1 LVYRRTKTNYIKKKL
16 IMKKI
21 LITRKLL
28 KPCEEKAS
36 KIFEAKFN
44 VNDELY
50 SQSKLI
56 ELSQGCDAIL
66 TSLTDKMDED
76 TINKLPDTVKAISN
90 FAVGFGNI
98 DLEAAKKKNIT
109 VTNTPDVL
117 TDATAEIAML
127 LILGA
132 ARRASE
138 GIEYAKNSNWKWSA
152 DFLIGKQLTGA
163 RLGILGMG
171 RIGRAVARLSKP
183 FGMKIHYHNR
193 SKLSAEHEAGAT
205 YHENVKSLFSVSDI
219 LAINCPA
226 TKETVNIIN
235 KDTLEYFPTGAII
248 TNSARG
254 DMIDDDAMID
264 ALNRKK
270 IYAVGLDVYKG
281 EPNLNPGYL
290 KHKNAFILPHLGSAT
305 KETRTAM
312 GNLAIDNI
320 DEFFKKGNCK
330 NKVN

>member
-1 LVYRRTKTNYIKKKL
+1 
-16 IMKKI
+16 MKKI
-21 LITRKLL
+21 LITRRLL
-28 KPCEEKAS
+28 RACEEKAS
-36 KIFEAKFN
+36 KIFDAKLN
-44 VNDELY
+44 GNDELY

-66 TSLTDKMDED
+66 TSITDKMDKD
-76 TINKLPDTVKAISN
+76 TINKLPDSIKAISN

-98 DLEAAKKKNIT
+98 DLEAAKDRNII

-138 GIEYAKNSNWKWSA
+138 GIEYAKNNNWKWST

-163 RLGILGMG
+163 RLGVLGMG
-171 RIGRAVARLSKP
+171 RIGRAVAKLAKA
-183 FGMKIHYHNR
+183 FGMIINYHNR
-193 SKLSAEHEAGAT
+193 SKLSPELEDGAI
-205 YHENVKSLFSVSDI
+205 YHDSIKSLFSVSDF
-219 LAINCPA
+219 LSINCPA
-226 TKETVNIIN
+226 TKETLNIIN
-235 KDTLEYFPTGAII
+235 KETLEYFPTGAII

-264 ALNRKK
+264 ALDRRK

-281 EPNLNPGYL
+281 EPNLNSGYL
-290 KHKNAFILPHLGSAT
+290 KHKSAFILPHLGSAT

-312 GNLAIDNI
+312 ANLAIDNL
-320 DEFFKKGNCK
+320 DELFNTGKCR

>member
-1 LVYRRTKTNYIKKKL
+1 
-16 IMKKI
+16 MKKI

-28 KPCEEKAS
+28 RSCEEKAS
-36 KIFEAKFN
+36 TIFDAKLN
-44 VNDELY
+44 VNDEIY
-50 SQSKLI
+50 SQTKLV
-56 ELSQGCDAIL
+56 ELSKGCDGIL
-66 TSLTDKMDED
+66 ISIIDKMNEE
-76 TINKLPDTVKAISN
+76 TINKLPDTVKIISN

-98 DLEAAKKKNIT
+98 DSEAAKKRGIT
-109 VTNTPDVL
+109 ITNTPDVL
-117 TDATAEIAML
+117 TDATAEITML

-171 RIGRAVARLSKP
+171 RIGRTVAKLAKP
-183 FGMKIHYHNR
+183 FGMIIHYHNR
-193 SKLSAEHEAGAT
+193 SKLSSKLEMGAT
-205 YHENVKSLFSVSDI
+205 YHDSVKSLFSASDI
-219 LAINCPA
+219 LSINCPA
-226 TKETVNIIN
+226 TKETENIIN
-235 KDTLEYFPTGAII
+235 AKTLEYFPNGAII

-254 DMIDDDAMID
+254 DMIDDEAMIN
-264 ALNRKK
+264 ALNRRK
-270 IYAVGLDVYKG
+270 IYALGLDVYKG

-290 KHKNAFILPHLGSAT
+290 KLKDVFILPHLGSAT
-305 KETRTAM
+305 KKTRTAM

-320 DEFFKKGNCK
+320 YEFFKTGKCK

>member
-1 LVYRRTKTNYIKKKL
+1 
-16 IMKKI
+16 MKKI
-21 LITRKLL
+21 LITRRLL
-28 KPCEEKAS
+28 KTSEEKALQMFDAN
-36 KIFEAKFN
+36 INA
-44 VNDELY
+44 NDELY

-66 TSLTDKMDED
+66 TSLTEKMDED
-76 TINKLPDTVKAISN
+76 TISKLPDTIKIISN

-98 DLEAAKKKNIT
+98 DLEAAKKRGIA
-109 VTNTPDVL
+109 VTNTPEVL

-132 ARRASE
+132 ARRAPE
-138 GIEYAKNSNWKWSA
+138 GVEHAKNSDWKWSA

-171 RIGRAVARLSKP
+171 RIGRTVAKLSRP
-183 FGMKIHYHNR
+183 FGMEIHYHNR
-193 SKLSAEHEAGAT
+193 SKLSPELEKGAI
-205 YHENVKSLFSVSDI
+205 YHENIKSLFSVSDI

-235 KDTLEYFPTGAII
+235 KKTLEYFPTGAII

-254 DMIDDDAMID
+254 DMIDDEAMLD
-264 ALNRKK
+264 ALDRRK

-281 EPNLNPGYL
+281 EPNLNSGYL
-290 KHKNAFILPHLGSAT
+290 KHKNAFILPHLGSST
-305 KETRTAM
+305 KQTRTAM
-312 GNLAIDNI
+312 GDLAVDNI
-320 DEFFKKGNCK
+320 DEFLKTGNCK